1 MRVRTNLRSWGLVA
15 GLLIIVAACIL
26 AYFVTKPAEADVSM
40 QLDKLTLFVIKS
52 A

>member
-1 MRVRTNLRSWGLVA
+1 MRVRTNIRGWALVA

-26 AYFVTKPAEADVSM
+26 AYLITKPAEADVAVL
-40 QLDKLTLFVIKS
+40 QDLKVHLY